1 MGMDRQ
7 DALEALAQAMYAAD
21 VAGNQALKERLA
33 TVYYRI
39 ANTDW
44 IAA

>member
-7 DALEALAQAMYAAD
+7 DALEALAQAMIAAD
-21 VAGNQALKERLA
+21 EAGNRTLKERLA

-44 IAA
+44 MAA